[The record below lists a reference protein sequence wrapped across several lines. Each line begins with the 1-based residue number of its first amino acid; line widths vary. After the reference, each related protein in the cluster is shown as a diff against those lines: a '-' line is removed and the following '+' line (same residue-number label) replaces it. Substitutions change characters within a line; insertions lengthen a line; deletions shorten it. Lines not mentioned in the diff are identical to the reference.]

1 VAAVSLKPLF
11 PTGISPKGRIGMRI
25 SVECAENVL
34 QQYLISFFKYELPLL
49 WGGQEGLI

>member
-1 VAAVSLKPLF
+1 VVEISLKPLC

-34 QQYLISFFKYELPLL
+34 QQYLISFFKYEFPPL